1 MAACN
6 IEKQQLAIT
15 CLVHPIF
22 RFSVKVTK
30 HQKNQLSCF
39 FFVFSVKILAFCLIM
54 TSDFFLL
61 GHFNKKK
68 KKKKKKQQ
76 RNELDNNVAN
86 FFIIT
91 IFRDKLNVSEQFYDD
106 QLRLY
111 FYLAI
116 FICGN
121 VPLNYYLEFVA
132 GFPPVDH

>member
-1 MAACN
+1 MMAACN

-68 KKKKKKQQ
+68 KKKKKTAT
-76 RNELDNNVAN
+76 E
-86 FFIIT
+86 
-91 IFRDKLNVSEQFYDD
+91 
-106 QLRLY
+106 
-111 FYLAI
+111 
-116 FICGN
+116 
-121 VPLNYYLEFVA
+121 
-132 GFPPVDH
+132 